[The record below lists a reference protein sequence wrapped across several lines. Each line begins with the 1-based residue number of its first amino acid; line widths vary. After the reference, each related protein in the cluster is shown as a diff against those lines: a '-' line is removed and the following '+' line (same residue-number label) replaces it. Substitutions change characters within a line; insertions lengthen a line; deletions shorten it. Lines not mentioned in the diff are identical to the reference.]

1 MWSFEL
7 NDEACGSDVNQEE
20 VRAVTSDFISLCCQT
35 RCGELRQI
43 FADMEHTSNKEFQ
56 MRPENEIKF
65 LIFIDVFVQNWNK
78 TVQVCQII
86 YVICICVKCP
96 DRVPLLI
103 FYHKGSNKKGA
114 TADTFI
120 MTL

>member
-7 NDEACGSDVNQEE
+7 NAEACGSDVNQEE
-20 VRAVTSDFISLCCQT
+20 VRAGTSDFISLCCQT
-35 RCGELRQI
+35 RCGALRQI
-43 FADMEHTSNKEFQ
+43 VADMEHTSNKEFQ
-56 MRPENEIKF
+56 MRPENESTF

-86 YVICICVKCP
+86 YVICICVKWP

-103 FYHKGSNKKGA
+103 SYHKGSNKKGA
-114 TADTFI
+114 TANTF